1 MARSPRPTS
10 SKARGGQKARAGG
23 NTGSAET
30 RASEGPASKKRRTTR
45 KGPAPQ
51 ARASSQRTPAKAQGK
66 RRQPQAESWAASVG
80 SLINSQLGREIL
92 ADVLNAAAGVLRQN
106 RQMGQQAQ
114 EAGRAVI
121 DRGTDAASTAVQVG
135 TEVASGAVNTG
146 VGITSAAVDIAQ
158 AAAGT
163 LATVA
168 TEAMLNM
175 LPGAPTGEDQGQQ
188 GDRRKGARNSRT
200 GREES

>member
-1 MARSPRPTS
+1 M
-10 SKARGGQKARAGG
+10 
-23 NTGSAET
+23 
-30 RASEGPASKKRRTTR
+30 
-45 KGPAPQ
+45 
-51 ARASSQRTPAKAQGK
+51 
-66 RRQPQAESWAASVG
+66 
-80 SLINSQLGREIL
+80 
-92 ADVLNAAAGVLRQN
+92 
-106 RQMGQQAQ
+106 
-114 EAGRAVI
+114 I

-175 LPGAPTGEDQGQQ
+175 LPGAPTGEDPGQQ
-188 GDRRKGARNSRT
+188 GDRRKGART
-200 GREES
+200 GRAEREES

>member
-10 SKARGGQKARAGG
+10 SKARGGQKAPDRG
-23 NTGSAET
+23 NTGSAKT
-30 RASEGPASKKRRTTR
+30 RASQGTASKKRPTTR

-51 ARASSQRTPAKAQGK
+51 ARASQRTPAKAQGR

-121 DRGTDAASTAVQVG
+121 DRGTDAA
-135 TEVASGAVNTG
+135 
-146 VGITSAAVDIAQ
+146 
-158 AAAGT
+158 
-163 LATVA
+163 
-168 TEAMLNM
+168 
-175 LPGAPTGEDQGQQ
+175 
-188 GDRRKGARNSRT
+188 
-200 GREES
+200 